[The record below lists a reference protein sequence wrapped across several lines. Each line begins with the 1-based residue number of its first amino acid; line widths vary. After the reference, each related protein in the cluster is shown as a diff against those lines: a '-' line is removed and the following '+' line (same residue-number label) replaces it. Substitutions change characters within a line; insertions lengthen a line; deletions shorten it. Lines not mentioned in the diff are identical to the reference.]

1 MSKYKVLHLD
11 MQDRHYFQPV
21 MPMKELE
28 KVINEQAENGYRLH
42 TFSTE
47 SGYSSGLDG
56 NVKMK
61 AIMIF
66 EKI

>member
-11 MQDRHYFQPV
+11 IQDRHYFQPV
-21 MPMKELE
+21 KPMEELE
-28 KVINEQAENGYRLH
+28 RVINEQAESGYRLH

-56 NVKMK
+56 STKMK
-61 AIMIF
+61 AIMVF